1 MISGVGTAS
10 SSYALRS
17 EHAAWGRR
25 SLLTGMLLCGFGS
38 GISQISYSTIIGEI
52 AATYGVSL
60 GVASFALLGMMIFV
74 MAVGVPIAGLLADR
88 FGVFSVLIGSQLL
101 FVSSFVALP
110 LLAHSFPLLV
120 GSRAVQ
126 GLCAAGVAGALTP
139 AMSRYF
145 PPEQIGR
152 AMGIQTMGL
161 PLGMLVGLL
170 LVPRLTAAAG
180 DWRFGLAYL
189 GVFGGLALL
198 PIVCGVRWLPR
209 ELRSTAVAADESG
222 SLQEALAL
230 PLFRYGVVISIL
242 LYATGF
248 TLTDL
253 APGFLAVAPPVG
265 VGLGPQRAGALISL
279 LMLSGLV
286 APLLAGFLVDRVFGG
301 KVKTVMVIGWAVALL
316 PPLLVLPAIHH
327 SPQLLSVFLLIGGF
341 AQPFVSITL
350 MTSAARVFR
359 KDVVGRIAGL
369 WLCVSFF
376 SAALGT
382 MLGSL
387 GLHVTGRYLLPLA
400 LVWIGNL
407 IGLTCALLAKDPVS
421 MSRQEPS

>member
-1 MISGVGTAS
+1 MIPSVGIAS

-17 EHAAWGRR
+17 ERSAWGRR
-25 SLLTGMLLCGFGS
+25 ALLVGMLLCGFGS
-38 GISQISYSTIIGEI
+38 GISQIAYSTIIGEI

-74 MAVGVPIAGLLADR
+74 MAIGVPIAGVLADR
-88 FGVFSVLIGSQLL
+88 FGVFRVLIGSQML
-101 FVSSFVALP
+101 FVASFLALP

-120 GSRAVQ
+120 GSRAIQ

-161 PLGMLVGLL
+161 PLGMLAGLL
-170 LVPRLTAAAG
+170 LVPRLTQAAG

-189 GVFGGLALL
+189 GVFGGMALL
-198 PIVCGVRWLPR
+198 PIVWGARWLPR
-209 ELRSTAVAADESG
+209 EPGSAAAAAKIPG
-222 SLQEALAL
+222 FLKEALEL
-230 PLFRYGVVISIL
+230 PLFRHGVVISIL

-265 VGLGPQRAGALISL
+265 VGLGPQRAGDLVSL
-279 LMLSGLV
+279 LMLSGLG
-286 APLLAGFLVDRVFGG
+286 APLLAGFLVDRVFDGR
-301 KVKTVMVIGWAVALL
+301 VKAVMAIGWAVALL
-316 PPLLVLPAIHH
+316 PPLLVLPAIHQ
-327 SPQLLSVFLLIGGF
+327 SPKLLSVFLLLGGF

-350 MTSAARVFR
+350 MTSAARVFP
-359 KDVVGRIAGL
+359 KDVVGSIAGL
-369 WLCVSFF
+369 WLCVSFL

-382 MLGSL
+382 LLGSL
-387 GLHVTGRYLLPLA
+387 GLHLTGRYILPLA
-400 LVWIGNL
+400 VVWIGNL

-421 MSRQEPS
+421 MSGPVQP